1 MFIFIIDTTMSLT
14 EYSPEEVARV
24 AAESS
29 RHLATLSGFA
39 RNEALDLM
47 YAALSKQKYA
57 ILEANARD
65 VKAATRAA
73 EKGELSM
80 SLIKRL
86 DLAKPGKYEDML
98 KGILDVREL
107 EDPGKSTSVKPYFL
121 F

>member
-1 MFIFIIDTTMSLT
+1 
-14 EYSPEEVARV
+14 
-24 AAESS
+24 
-29 RHLATLSGFA
+29 
-39 RNEALDLM
+39 M
-47 YAALSKQKYA
+47 YGALSKQKDA

-73 EKGELSM
+73 ENGELSM

-107 EDPGKSTSVKPYFL
+107 EDPSKPQLSL
-121 F
+121 FSFYIDPLFSKRC